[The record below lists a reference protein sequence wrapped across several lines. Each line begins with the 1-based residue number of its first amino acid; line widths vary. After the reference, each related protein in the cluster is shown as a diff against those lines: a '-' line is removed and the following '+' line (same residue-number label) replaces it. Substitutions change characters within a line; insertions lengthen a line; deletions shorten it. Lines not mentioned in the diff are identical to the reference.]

1 NVRRRNRCEYRQPA
15 RRRPRRRR
23 TPPSLDHEGDP
34 PHRAS
39 QPEDE
44 RHRRHLRG
52 GREELRHGRWRRLF
66 DGARER
72 RLRLG
77 GALFV
82 VGRKSV
88 AGCRA
93 KSRCRD
99 HEARRQTVEIGGAM
113 NKTMTS
119 FVIAVAVCVSAI
131 HARAQKPETDPDAAE
146 YKAYRLTMST
156 LTKIEAATKQY
167 IATMKTDPKYKA
179 MVEQKDGPL
188 SGLGDT
194 NQSLTESAA
203 EMDKFPPIANALK
216 ANGLTSR
223 E

>member
-1 NVRRRNRCEYRQPA
+1 
-15 RRRPRRRR
+15 
-23 TPPSLDHEGDP
+23 
-34 PHRAS
+34 
-39 QPEDE
+39 
-44 RHRRHLRG
+44 
-52 GREELRHGRWRRLF
+52 
-66 DGARER
+66 
-72 RLRLG
+72 
-77 GALFV
+77 
-82 VGRKSV
+82 
-88 AGCRA
+88 
-93 KSRCRD
+93 
-99 HEARRQTVEIGGAM
+99 M

-179 MVEQKDGPL
+179 MMEQKDGPL

-223 E
+223 EYVKFVGVLFQAYMVSMSGTVQLEANKQAAKDKDPNEALGGAVAAGFLNMFNQNLAPENVTFCKINKPAVERLMQVMGEMGQQ